1 MELGTR
7 SVNEQFH
14 SSFISCP
21 CAAGQV
27 DVSVPTQAN
36 HQLRFMGTGRLLCHL
51 PQVLEPPQEMDTR
64 PRDLFRKHSS
74 RYTERLVGLAVLW
87 AVIQL
92 FDFYDQEL
100 KRTSGGRELW
110 WICVNVGKFEF
121 TLLTGIIIDK

>member
-7 SVNEQFH
+7 SVNEKFH

-27 DVSVPTQAN
+27 DVSVLTQAN
-36 HQLRFMGTGRLLCHL
+36 HQLGFMWTGMLLCHL
-51 PQVLEPPQEMDTR
+51 PHILEPPQEEDTR

-74 RYTERLVGLAVLW
+74 RYTDRLVGLAVLW

-100 KRTSGGRELW
+100 WRTSGGHELW
-110 WICVNVGKFEF
+110 WICVNEGKFGF